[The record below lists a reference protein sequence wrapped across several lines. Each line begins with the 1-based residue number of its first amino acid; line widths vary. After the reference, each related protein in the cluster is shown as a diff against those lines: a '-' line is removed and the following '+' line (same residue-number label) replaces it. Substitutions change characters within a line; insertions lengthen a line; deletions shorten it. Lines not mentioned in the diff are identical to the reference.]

1 MGDRGYGMGSV
12 HLPPFLPIPLLRSGF
27 TRLSHIPMTSLSD
40 LDLAGRRVL
49 VRVDFNVPMT
59 PAGDGAAHAG
69 AITDDTR
76 IRAALPTITAIL
88 DAGGRPVLM
97 SHLGRPKGGPDP
109 QFSLRPVA
117 DHLATLLDAP
127 VVFCTETVGE
137 AAEACVA
144 AAPAGTVVLLENT
157 RFLAGETNN
166 DDALADRMARL
177 GDVFVSD
184 AFGSVHRAHA
194 STEGVAHRLPHAA
207 GLLLAREVEFL
218 TRALDAPERPFVAVL
233 GGAKVSDKIGVIEAL
248 APRVDALLVGGA
260 MAYTFLK
267 AQGHE
272 TGDSLVEDDR
282 LDVARDLLARFPDTL
297 VLPTDH
303 VTADRFAADADVQTQ
318 ADVAAGRMGLD
329 VGPATQA
336 RYADIVRAAKT
347 VVWNGPMGVF
357 EMAPFAAGT
366 LAVAHAMADA
376 TAAGALTVVGGGDS
390 VAALEQAGLADAVT
404 HVSTGGGAMLEF
416 MEGRTL
422 PGLAVLG

>member
-1 MGDRGYGMGSV
+1 MQ
-12 HLPPFLPIPLLRSGF
+12 
-27 TRLSHIPMTSLSD
+27 SLSD

-49 VRVDFNVPMT
+49 VRVDFNVPM
-59 PAGDGAAHAG
+59 DGTT
-69 AITDDTR
+69 ITDDTR
-76 IRAALPTITAIL
+76 IRAAVPTIEAIL
-88 DAGGRPVLM
+88 AAGGTPVLM
-97 SHLGRPKGGPDP
+97 SHLGRPKGAPEARY
-109 QFSLRPVA
+109 SLRPVA
-117 DHLATLLDAP
+117 EHLDSLLEAP

-137 AAEACVA
+137 AAEACIA
-144 AAPAGTVVLLENT
+144 EAPAGSIVLLENT
-157 RFLAGETNN
+157 RFLPGETEN
-166 DDALADRMARL
+166 DDALADQMARL

-218 TRALDAPERPFVAVL
+218 TKALDAPERPFVAVL

-248 APRVDALLVGGA
+248 APTVDTLLVGGA

-267 AQGHE
+267 AQGH
-272 TGDSLVEDDR
+272 GIGNSLVEDDR
-282 LDVARDLLARFPDTL
+282 LDEARALLARFPDTIL
-297 VLPTDH
+297 LPSDH
-303 VTADRFAADADVQTQ
+303 VTADRFAADADVQT
-318 ADVAAGRMGLD
+318 ATGDIPDGRMALD

-336 RYADIVRAAKT
+336 RYAAAVRGAKT

-376 TAAGALTVVGGGDS
+376 TEAGALTVVGGGDS
-390 VAALEQAGLADAVT
+390 VAAIEQAGLAGAVT

-416 MEGRTL
+416 MEGQTL
-422 PGLAVLG
+422 PGLAALD

>member
-1 MGDRGYGMGSV
+1 MQ
-12 HLPPFLPIPLLRSGF
+12 
-27 TRLSHIPMTSLSD
+27 SLSD

-49 VRVDFNVPMT
+49 VRVDFNVPMK
-59 PAGDGAAHAG
+59 DG

-76 IRAALPTITAIL
+76 IRGALPTVEAIL
-88 DAGGRPVLM
+88 AAGGRPVLM
-97 SHLGRPKGGPDP
+97 SHLGRPKGAPDATY
-109 QFSLRPVA
+109 SLRPVA
-117 DHLATLLDAP
+117 DHLGTLLDAP
-127 VVFCTETVGE
+127 VVFCDETVGE
-137 AAEACVA
+137 QAEACVA
-144 AAPAGTVVLLENT
+144 GASEGSVVLLENT
-157 RFLAGETNN
+157 RFLPGETEN
-166 DDALADRMARL
+166 DAALADQMARL

-218 TRALDAPERPFVAVL
+218 TKALDAPERPFVAVL

-248 APRVDALLVGGA
+248 APKVDQLLVGGA

-267 AQGHE
+267 AQGHAVGASK
-272 TGDSLVEDDR
+272 TEDDR
-282 LDVARDLLARFPDTL
+282 LDVARDLLARFGDTL

-303 VTADRFAADADVQTQ
+303 VTADRFAADADVQT
-318 ADVAAGRMGLD
+318 AAGDVPDGRMALD
-329 VGPATQA
+329 IGPETQA
-336 RYADIVRAAKT
+336 RYAETVRGAKT

-376 TAAGALTVVGGGDS
+376 TRDGALTVVGGGDS
-390 VAALEQAGLADAVT
+390 VAAIEAAGLAADVT

-416 MEGRTL
+416 MEGQTL
-422 PGLAVLG
+422 PGLAALDA